1 MVSLWCHNGVV
12 ELSPYIENIHQ
23 QVAAAAEAGG
33 EESRMLAQRLLA
45 PLDSAI
51 HLTLLEA
58 LGAAAEEITC
68 DLAPGQVELRLRGR
82 DPEFV
87 VTLPPVD
94 PADEPPAGP
103 SGDQGPAQATVT
115 ATAPQTT
122 GALPPDS
129 DDGGMSRINLRLPDY
144 LKARVERA
152 ADAEGLSIN
161 AWLVRATSAALERSP
176 AAPPPA
182 PRPPSGPRR
191 YTGWAR

>member
-1 MVSLWCHNGVV
+1 V
-12 ELSPYIENIHQ
+12 ELHPYIENIHQ

-87 VTLPPVD
+87 VTLPPADPAD

-103 SGDQGPAQATVT
+103 GGERGPART
-115 ATAPQTT
+115 ATASQTT
-122 GALPPDS
+122 GALPLDS
-129 DDGGMSRINLRLPDY
+129 DDGGMSRINLRLPDH

-161 AWLVRATSAALERSP
+161 AWLVRAATNALERNP
-176 AAPPPA
+176 AAPPPG
-182 PRPPSGPRR
+182 PRPASGSRR

>member
-1 MVSLWCHNGVV
+1 LH
-12 ELSPYIENIHQ
+12 PYIENIHQ
-23 QVAAAAEAGG
+23 QVAAAADAGG

-94 PADEPPAGP
+94 PAEEPSAGP
-103 SGDQGPAQATVT
+103 GAEQGPMT
-115 ATAPQTT
+115 ATPPLTT
-122 GALPPDS
+122 GVLPPDS
-129 DDGGMSRINLRLPDY
+129 DDGGMSRINLRLPDH

-161 AWLVRATSAALERSP
+161 AWLVRAASAALERSP

-182 PRPPSGPRR
+182 PRPTSGSRR